1 MRKLN
6 LFLAITGM
14 IFASSAMADDDNDL
28 NLCQDYLDTLNL
40 MTETKT
46 FQLQQEMSLFSLNTA
61 VSAYPFTPAWYKW
74 KEYYTAENKIE
85 KFNILKEISNLTK

>member
-1 MRKLN
+1 MRTLN
-6 LFLAITGM
+6 LFLAIIGM
-14 IFASSAMADDDNDL
+14 LFASITMADDNNDL

-40 MTETKT
+40 MTEIKT

-61 VSAYPFTPAWYKW
+61 VSAYPFTPVWYKW

-85 KFNILKEISNLTK
+85 KFNILKEINNLTK

>member
-6 LFLAITGM
+6 LFLTIIGM
-14 IFASSAMADDDNDL
+14 LFTSSAMADDDNDL
-28 NLCQDYLDTLNL
+28 NICQDYLDTLNL
-40 MTETKT
+40 LTEIKT

-61 VSAYPFTPAWYKW
+61 VSAYPFTPVWYKW

-85 KFNILKEISNLTK
+85 KFNILKEINNLTK

>member
-6 LFLAITGM
+6 LFLTIIGM

-28 NLCQDYLDTLNL
+28 NICQDYLDALNL
-40 MTETKT
+40 LTEIKT

-61 VSAYPFTPAWYKW
+61 VSAYPFTPVWYKW

-85 KFNILKEISNLTK
+85 KFNILKEINNLTK

>member
-6 LFLAITGM
+6 LFLTIIGM
-14 IFASSAMADDDNDL
+14 LFASSVMAYDDNDL
-28 NLCQDYLDTLNL
+28 NICQDYLDALNL
-40 MTETKT
+40 LTEIKT

-61 VSAYPFTPAWYKW
+61 VSAYPFTPVWYKW

-85 KFNILKEISNLTK
+85 KFNILKEINNLTK

>member
-6 LFLAITGM
+6 LFLTIIG
-14 IFASSAMADDDNDL
+14 ILFASSAMADDNNDL
-28 NLCQDYLDTLNL
+28 NICQDYLDALNL
-40 MTETKT
+40 LTEIKT

-61 VSAYPFTPAWYKW
+61 VSAYPFTPVWYKW

-85 KFNILKEISNLTK
+85 KFNILKEINNLTK

>member
-6 LFLAITGM
+6 LFLAIIGM
-14 IFASSAMADDDNDL
+14 LFASITMADDDNDL

-40 MTETKT
+40 MTEIKT

-61 VSAYPFTPAWYKW
+61 VSAYPFTPVWYKW

-85 KFNILKEISNLTK
+85 KFNILKEINNLTK

>member
-6 LFLAITGM
+6 LFLTIIGM
-14 IFASSAMADDDNDL
+14 LFASSAMADDDNDL
-28 NLCQDYLDTLNL
+28 NICQDYLDSLNL
-40 MTETKT
+40 LTEIKT

-61 VSAYPFTPAWYKW
+61 VSAYPFTPVWYKW

-85 KFNILKEISNLTK
+85 KFNILKEINNLTK

>member
-6 LFLAITGM
+6 LFLTIIG
-14 IFASSAMADDDNDL
+14 ILFASSAMADDNNDL
-28 NLCQDYLDTLNL
+28 NICQDYFDDLNL
-40 MTETKT
+40 LTEIKT

-61 VSAYPFTPAWYKW
+61 VSAYPFTPVWYKW

-85 KFNILKEISNLTK
+85 KFNILKEINNLTK

>member
-6 LFLAITGM
+6 LFLTIIGM
-14 IFASSAMADDDNDL
+14 LLASNAMADDNNDL
-28 NLCQDYLDTLNL
+28 NICQDYFDDLNL
-40 MTETKT
+40 LTEIKT

-61 VSAYPFTPAWYKW
+61 VSAYPFTPVWYKW

-85 KFNILKEISNLTK
+85 KFNILKEINNLTK

>member
-28 NLCQDYLDTLNL
+28 NLCQDYLDSLNL
-40 MTETKT
+40 LTEIKT

-61 VSAYPFTPAWYKW
+61 VSAYPFTPVWYKW

-85 KFNILKEISNLTK
+85 KFNILKEINNLTK

>member
-6 LFLAITGM
+6 LFLTIIGMLFAYSAI
-14 IFASSAMADDDNDL
+14 ADDDNDL
-28 NLCQDYLDTLNL
+28 NICQDYLDSLNL
-40 MTETKT
+40 LTEIKT

-61 VSAYPFTPAWYKW
+61 VSAYPFTPVWYKW

-85 KFNILKEISNLTK
+85 KFNILKEINNLTK

>member
-40 MTETKT
+40 IAETKT
-46 FQLQQEMSLFSLNTA
+46 FQWQQEMSLFSLNTA
-61 VSAYPFTPAWYKW
+61 VSAYPFTPVWYKW

-85 KFNILKEISNLTK
+85 KFNILKEINNLTK

>member
-40 MTETKT
+40 MAETKT

-61 VSAYPFTPAWYKW
+61 VSAYPFTPVWYKW

>member
-6 LFLAITGM
+6 LFLAIIGM
-14 IFASSAMADDDNDL
+14 LFAYSVMADDDNDL
-28 NLCQDYLDTLNL
+28 NICQAYLDTLNL
-40 MTETKT
+40 LTEIKT

-61 VSAYPFTPAWYKW
+61 VSAYPFTPVWYKW

-85 KFNILKEISNLTK
+85 KFNILKEINNLTK

>member
-28 NLCQDYLDTLNL
+28 NLCQDYLDALNL
-40 MTETKT
+40 LTEIKT

-61 VSAYPFTPAWYKW
+61 VSAYPFTPVWYKW

-85 KFNILKEISNLTK
+85 KFNILKEINNLTK

>member
-6 LFLAITGM
+6 LFLTIIGM
-14 IFASSAMADDDNDL
+14 LFASSAMADDNNDL
-28 NLCQDYLDTLNL
+28 NICQDYLDALNL
-40 MTETKT
+40 MTEIKT

-61 VSAYPFTPAWYKW
+61 VSAYPFTPVWYKW

-85 KFNILKEISNLTK
+85 KFNILKEINNLTK

>member
-6 LFLAITGM
+6 LFLAIIGM
-14 IFASSAMADDDNDL
+14 LFASITMADDDNDL

-40 MTETKT
+40 MTEIKT

-61 VSAYPFTPAWYKW
+61 VSAYPFTPVWYKW
-74 KEYYTAENKIE
+74 KEYYTTENKIE
-85 KFNILKEISNLTK
+85 KFNILKEINNLTK

>member
-14 IFASSAMADDDNDL
+14 LFASSAMADDDNDL
-28 NLCQDYLDTLNL
+28 NIYQDYLDALNL
-40 MTETKT
+40 LTEIKT

-61 VSAYPFTPAWYKW
+61 VSAYPFTPVWYKW

>member
-40 MTETKT
+40 IAETKT

-61 VSAYPFTPAWYKW
+61 VSAYPFTPVWYKW

-85 KFNILKEISNLTK
+85 KFNILKEINNLTK

>member
-6 LFLAITGM
+6 LFLTIIGM
-14 IFASSAMADDDNDL
+14 LFASITMADDDNDL

-40 MTETKT
+40 LTEIKT

-61 VSAYPFTPAWYKW
+61 VSAYPFTPVWYKW

-85 KFNILKEISNLTK
+85 KFNILKEINNLTK

>member
-6 LFLAITGM
+6 LFLTIIGM
-14 IFASSAMADDDNDL
+14 LFASSVMADDDNDL
-28 NLCQDYLDTLNL
+28 NICQDYLDALNL
-40 MTETKT
+40 LTEIKT

-61 VSAYPFTPAWYKW
+61 VSAYPFTPVWYKW

-85 KFNILKEISNLTK
+85 KFNILKEINNLTK